1 MQYENLPAQLD
12 LLESI
17 RQGLEQELE
26 QAEALNA
33 DLRQINAELMAENK
47 LLTADL
53 AACRV
58 LLGLIEPTE

>member
-33 DLRQINAELMAENK
+33 DLRQVNAELRAENNR
-47 LLTADL
+47 LTADL
-53 AACRV
+53 TTCRT
-58 LLGLIEPTE
+58 LLGLIELAE